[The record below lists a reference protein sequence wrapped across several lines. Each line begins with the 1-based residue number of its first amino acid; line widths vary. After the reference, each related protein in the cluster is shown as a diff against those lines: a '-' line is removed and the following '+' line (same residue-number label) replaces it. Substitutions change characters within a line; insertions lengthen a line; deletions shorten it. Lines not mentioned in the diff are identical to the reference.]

1 MIFSKKQ
8 KQTATGT
15 KIPLKKVFTGSDGV
29 DFYEY
34 ANPLTMPAK
43 RAIAAEVATRFAEMN
58 MTKSQLTILIEAMK
72 KAGNAGNITEM
83 FHLLMEMEF
92 RLEYIG
98 EEQTMVELAACYF
111 IMDGEDESEFSDVY
125 KAKKIDYIKQNPGA
139 SDFFIQRAFEL
150 TTKYSEISAQD
161 LAVYLK
167 ANAPANE
174 RFQQILHQLKLG
186 GTLTKSIT
194 QTKSFAKTK

>member
-8 KQTATGT
+8 KQSITGT
-15 KIPLKKVFTGSDGV
+15 KIPLKKVFTGPDGV
-29 DFYEY
+29 DFHEY
-34 ANPLTMPAK
+34 TNPLTMPAK

-58 MTKSQLTILIEAMK
+58 MTKSQLTILIDAMK
-72 KAGNAGNITEM
+72 KAGNAGNITEL

-98 EEQTMVELAACYF
+98 EENTMIELAACYF
-111 IMDGEDESEFSDVY
+111 VMDGEDESDFSDVF
-125 KAKKIDYIKQNPGA
+125 KAKKIDYIKKFPEA

-150 TTKYSEISAQD
+150 TTKFSEISAQD
-161 LAVYLK
+161 LVAYLK
-167 ANAPANE
+167 ANGPANE
-174 RFQQILHQLKLG
+174 RFQQILRQLKLG
-186 GTLTKSIT
+186 GTLTKSTT

>member
-1 MIFSKKQ
+1 
-8 KQTATGT
+8 
-15 KIPLKKVFTGSDGV
+15 
-29 DFYEY
+29 
-34 ANPLTMPAK
+34 
-43 RAIAAEVATRFAEMN
+43 
-58 MTKSQLTILIEAMK
+58 
-72 KAGNAGNITEM
+72 
-83 FHLLMEMEF
+83 
-92 RLEYIG
+92 
-98 EEQTMVELAACYF
+98 
-111 IMDGEDESEFSDVY
+111 MDGEDESEFSDVY